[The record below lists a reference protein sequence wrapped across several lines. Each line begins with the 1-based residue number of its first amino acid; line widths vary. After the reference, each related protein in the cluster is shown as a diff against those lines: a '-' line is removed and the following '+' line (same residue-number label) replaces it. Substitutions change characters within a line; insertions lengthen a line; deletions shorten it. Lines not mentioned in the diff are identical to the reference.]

1 MIVHS
6 NDLPVSVSTIYRYI
20 DKNKIDV
27 KKIDLPYAATYKKRK
42 KKTKNTL
49 ILIVK

>member
-42 KKTKNTL
+42 KTKDTL